1 MNNQVRFL
9 LLGTLALTC
18 CSQKPKPVAKSEEAP
33 SAVAQAESP
42 HPSEDS
48 LERHRMLIEQ
58 LLNQA
63 FRPVYFPYD
72 QSELSEKS
80 KTLLSQAGALMKQE
94 PSIQVLIKGNTDERG
109 SEDYNIALGD
119 RRARA
124 VKEYLASYGVPASRL
139 KLISYGEEKPAK
151 PGHDE
156 SAWALNRRDDF
167 NVTF

>member
-1 MNNQVRFL
+1 MNNQARFF

-18 CSQKPKPVAKSEEAP
+18 CTQKPKPEARTVDAQ
-33 SAVAQAESP
+33 SAVAKTESAHAP
-42 HPSEDS
+42 DDS
-48 LERHRMLIEQ
+48 VEKHRILIEQ

-63 FRPVYFPYD
+63 FQPVYFPYD
-72 QSELSEKS
+72 QATLSEKS
-80 KTLLSQAGALMKQE
+80 KTLLSQAGALMKKE

-124 VKEYLASYGVPASRL
+124 VKEYLVSYGVQASRL
-139 KLISYGEEKPAK
+139 RLISYGEEKPAN

-156 SAWALNRRDDF
+156 SAWALNRRDEF

>member
-18 CSQKPKPVAKSEEAP
+18 CSQKPKLEAKSPEAP
-33 SAVAQAESP
+33 AAVARSEGP
-42 HPSEDS
+42 HAPEDS
-48 LERHRMLIEQ
+48 LERHRILIEQ

-63 FRPVYFPYD
+63 FQPVYFPYD
-72 QSELSEKS
+72 QSALSEKS

-94 PSIQVLIKGNTDERG
+94 NSIQVLIKGNTDERG

-124 VKEYLASYGVPASRL
+124 VKEYLVSYGVQASRL
-139 KLISYGEEKPAK
+139 KLISYGEEKPAN

-156 SAWALNRRDDF
+156 SAWALNRRDEF